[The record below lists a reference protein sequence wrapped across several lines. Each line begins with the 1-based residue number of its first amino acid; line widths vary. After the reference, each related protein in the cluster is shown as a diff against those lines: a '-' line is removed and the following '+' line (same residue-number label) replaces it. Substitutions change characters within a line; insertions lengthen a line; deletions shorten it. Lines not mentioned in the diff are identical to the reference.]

1 MPQHNSLAELASPY
15 LAGEAR
21 AIMGGAKVLD
31 GVCYK
36 VALEALVC
44 ATQLDGLVMVEI
56 GDKCAMRDVHMFDAN
71 P

>member
-36 VALEALVC
+36 VALEVTSVLCVMYTCLVR
-44 ATQLDGLVMVEI
+44 TLDGLGTSKSGVKPESL
-56 GDKCAMRDVHMFDAN
+56 